1 MGIEPVSQS
10 AESTQAVDDR
20 NWPEIRSELIVQCQG
35 LRNFKH
41 VVDLIDEADRV
52 LAVKNR
58 ESAAKDRELAAK
70 DVDYQKLLDQH
81 NMLLYDIAR
90 VNTRQL
96 LEKFSKAFQEYHSKT
111 PSACT
116 VDLAEKFTTTTFLL
130 SHFCDCVAVEENYR
144 KTVKDIFGQ
153 AESLKIHPQDTITKL
168 SNAPR
173 SLFKDISN
181 DLHSV
186 LVTLDGHIELS
197 YSLVPEHRRFITA
210 IAISSGFRVRYR
222 SRDGSVHSVEED
234 IPSPSSSEE
243 QISAL

>member
-41 VVDLIDEADRV
+41 VVGLIDEADRV
-52 LAVKNR
+52 
-58 ESAAKDRELAAK
+58 
-70 DVDYQKLLDQH
+70 YQKLLDQH

-153 AESLKIHPQDTITKL
+153 AESLKIHPQDTIAKL

-173 SLFKDISN
+173 TLFKDISN